1 MKEKWK
7 TLLRHPAVIVFSSFI
22 ILFSL
27 ADNRANNRAFSELEN
42 RSLAK
47 KPTVTRTNLLA
58 VDEDKKF
65 SYLYETY
72 VNDQFLG
79 RDVWITL
86 KSRVEGLLMKTENNG
101 ILYGDNGT
109 MYQKFYTVDTT
120 QLENNTKAIER
131 FISRHTGLVKVMI
144 VPSADMVS
152 PNAPSAPFVDELPYL
167 QDMATRFGANG
178 TFIDLL
184 PAFTA
189 HQSEPLYYA
198 TDHHWTT
205 SGAYLAY
212 QQFAAEVGKG
222 SFTPSGH
229 TATTVDDFFGTL
241 YSKSKLYSAVPDTLT
256 YYSDLTN
263 PMAILQGG
271 TLEEQQLAANAGLE
285 TSFVDLYDETKLE
298 VRDKYA
304 MFLYGNNG
312 FSRVEGN
319 GTGKVL
325 VIKDSYANCF
335 VPFLTADYAQIDII
349 DLRNLR
355 SSVDKI
361 IAENGYDDVL
371 ILYNFQSYQA
381 DKNLPGLNLYNS

>member
-7 TLLRHPAVIVFSSFI
+7 ALLRHPAVLIFCGFIV
-22 ILFSL
+22 LFSL
-27 ADNRANNRAFSELEN
+27 ADNRANNRSFSELEN

-47 KPTVTRTNLLA
+47 KPTATQTNLLA
-58 VDEDKKF
+58 VEEDKKF

-79 RDVWITL
+79 RDTWISL
-86 KSRVEGLLMKTENNG
+86 KSRVEGLLLKTENNS
-101 ILYGDNGT
+101 ILYGDEGT
-109 MYQKFYTVDTT
+109 MYQKFYTVDTA

-131 FISRHTGLVKVMI
+131 FLGRHPGLVKVMI

-152 PNAPSAPFVDELPYL
+152 PNAPNAPFVDEAPYL
-167 QDMATRFGANG
+167 SEMATRFGANG

-184 PAFTA
+184 PTFIA
-189 HQSEPLYYA
+189 HQTEPLYYA

-212 QQFAAEVGKG
+212 QQFATQVGKG
-222 SFTPSGH
+222 AFDPQSH
-229 TATTVDDFFGTL
+229 TATTVNDFFGTL
-241 YSKSKLYSAVPDTLT
+241 YSKSKLYSALPDTLT
-256 YYSDLTN
+256 YYSDLAN

-271 TLEEQQLAANAGLE
+271 TLEEQQLAADAGLE
-285 TSFVDLYDETKLE
+285 SRFVDLYDKTKLE

-319 GTGKVL
+319 GEGKVL

-335 VPFLTADYAQIDII
+335 IPFLTADYAQIDVI

-381 DKNLPGLNLYNS
+381 DRNLPGLNLYNS